1 MAAPAL
7 LEVFP
12 IEMIE
17 AVIRYLSTRDL
28 AAFAATSKAAKAIA
42 VPILFSLPTTSEG
55 QLTTALEWTSK
66 NGNDR
71 SMTYLIQRS
80 LKSIQRSPELQW
92 DGLVNS
98 CRAGF
103 VDAVKA
109 LLGAGVSPNVEV
121 SKSRRSKR
129 FLVNHDFDMFNGTSA
144 LRAARLGNHLET
156 MKLLVA
162 AGVDFA
168 KFDIEHTIELLYQPG
183 DAQSDD
189 ATHEIAQYLI
199 DNGLNI
205 HQVDEKNNTLLH
217 RVFLHRNRSLQPSDI
232 ALLLENGL
240 DPSATNIDG
249 EKPLYQAI
257 LWSSHRESA
266 GYQIVKL
273 MLNHG
278 SQANELCE
286 RASRPLHVAAMGAPV
301 QIINLLLEKGAD
313 ANGLDG
319 HRMTPLGHIGR
330 CSSWS
335 TSLHTL
341 KFKALISGGAS
352 LTVSPFSTAEL
363 ITRAI
368 EREWPEFL
376 RLILDSPE
384 VRNDELPRHN
394 VLFMA
399 AAALGDVPKME
410 RMLNSGL
417 ISDVDFQIA
426 ENTPLHIAVK
436 WQQREAVELLIP
448 RVKDLDACDGWG
460 CSALFIALGSKS
472 EEIIR
477 LLLPLATASALQVK
491 ELTRQMST
499 PLEVAIHAQPPHV
512 LEVIMQRLQDFP
524 EDLPK
529 FTKLILKALTAQ
541 FMVPSNLQVLDVVL
555 DYLVRFQVPI
565 ETDEG
570 ILSWAMRGR
579 FEEEA
584 LKLINSKLP
593 LADPE
598 DLIDASRYPAASI
611 VEALINK
618 GIDMNYVGFR
628 GRSAVYKAV
637 AQNRLENLKLLVE
650 AGADLAVPIPEEVE
664 EEGLVEARQGNLL
677 LLAAFHGYIDI
688 VKFLLEHG
696 LDVNSTS
703 SEGRTAL
710 AYAAA
715 KGHVDVVRLLLD
727 HDAEIDITENC
738 GITALYWACIGSR
751 FEIAEL
757 LLDKGAQL
765 TASDTNTDNTT
776 KPPLSWTN
784 EKSPLIIETYHR
796 INNTFP
802 GNATLFAAVQGG
814 NATIVQLLLD
824 RGATKK
830 LSKPDNR
837 YILHYAA
844 HRKAAGVV
852 KVLVRAGCD
861 PILADGAGFTPV
873 FYSDEDGDT
882 VGGLYSGRG

>member
-12 IEMIE
+12 VEMVG
-17 AVIRYLSTRDL
+17 AAIRYLSTRDL
-28 AAFAATSKAAKAIA
+28 AAFAATSKAAKTIA

-55 QLTTALEWTSK
+55 QLTTALEWTFK

-71 SMTYLIQRS
+71 SMTYLIQRNF
-80 LKSIQRSPELQW
+80 KSIQRSPELQW

-103 VDAVKA
+103 VDAVKV
-109 LLGAGVSPNVEV
+109 LLDAGVSPNVEV
-121 SKSRRSKR
+121 SKSRRAKR
-129 FLVNHDFDMFNGTSA
+129 FLVNHDFDMCNCTSA
-144 LRAARLGNHLET
+144 LRAARLGNHLEI

-162 AGVDFA
+162 AGVDFV
-168 KFDIEHTIELLYQPG
+168 KFDIERTIELLYQPG
-183 DAQSDD
+183 DAQPDD

-232 ALLLENGL
+232 ALLLENRL
-240 DPSATNIDG
+240 DPSAANING
-249 EKPLYQAI
+249 EKPLYEAI
-257 LWSSHRESA
+257 LWSSNRASA

-273 MLNHG
+273 MLDHG
-278 SQANELCE
+278 AQANEPCD
-286 RASRPLHVAAMGAPV
+286 RASSPLHVAAMGAPV
-301 QIINLLLEKGAD
+301 QIINLLLEEGAESS
-313 ANGLDG
+313 GLDG
-319 HRMTPLGHIGR
+319 HNMTPLGHIGR

-335 TSLHTL
+335 NSLHTL
-341 KFKALISGGAS
+341 KVKALISGGAS
-352 LTVSPFSTAEL
+352 LTVSPSSTVEL
-363 ITRAI
+363 IIRAI
-368 EREWPEFL
+368 ESKWPECL

-384 VRNDELPRHN
+384 VRNDEFPRHN

-399 AAALGDVPKME
+399 AAALGDVSKMKL
-410 RMLNSGL
+410 MLDSGL
-417 ISDVDFQIA
+417 ISDVDFQVA
-426 ENTPLHIAVK
+426 GNTPLHIALR
-436 WQQREAVELLIP
+436 WQQKEAVELLIP
-448 RVKDLDACDGWG
+448 LVKDLDACDGWG

-477 LLLPLATASALQVK
+477 LLLPLATANALQVK
-491 ELTRQMST
+491 ELTRNRST
-499 PLEVAIHAQPPHV
+499 PLEVAIHTQPSHV

-524 EDLPK
+524 DDLPK
-529 FTKLILKALTAQ
+529 FTKLILKALETQ
-541 FMVPSNLQVLDVVL
+541 FMAPSNLQVLDVVL
-555 DYLVRFQVPI
+555 DYLVRFQVPV

-570 ILSWAMRGR
+570 ILSWALMGR
-579 FEEEA
+579 YVEEA
-584 LKLINSKLP
+584 LKIINSKLP
-593 LADPE
+593 LARPE
-598 DLIDASRYPAASI
+598 DLIEASGYPAASI

-637 AQNRLENLKLLVE
+637 AQNRLGNLKLLVE

-664 EEGLVEARQGNLL
+664 EEGLLEARPGNLL

-688 VKFLLEHG
+688 VSFLLDYG
-696 LDVNSTS
+696 PDVNSTS
-703 SEGRTAL
+703 SEGRAAL

-715 KGHVDVVRLLLD
+715 KGHIDVVRLLLD
-727 HDAEIDITENC
+727 HGAEIDSAENC
-738 GITALYWACIGSR
+738 SITALYWACLGNR

-765 TASDTNTDNTT
+765 TASDTDTDIVN
-776 KPPLSWTN
+776 KPPIPWTN
-784 EKSPLIIETYHR
+784 EKSPLLIETYHKTH
-796 INNTFP
+796 NTFP
-802 GNATLFAAVQGG
+802 GTATLFAAVQGG
-814 NATIVQLLLD
+814 NAAIVQLLLD
-824 RGATKK
+824 RGAKEE
-830 LSKPDNR
+830 LSKPDNK

-844 HRKAAGVV
+844 HRKVAGVV
-852 KVLVRAGCD
+852 KVLVQAGCD

-882 VGGLYSGRG
+882 VGGLYSGRA